1 MRTSDLSYD
10 QEHED
15 WLLREEGYDM
25 AIADMIRMV
34 SGYMRET
41 FGYSDKRLV
50 DMFIYMFFNSDSE
63 EEAWIPAL
71 KNYFKNEDVQKKIDE
86 LCEKE

>member
-25 AIADMIRMV
+25 AISDMIRVV
-34 SGYMRET
+34 SGYMREA

-50 DMFIYMFFNSDSE
+50 DMFIYMFVNSDIE
-63 EEAWIPAL
+63 TEAWVPAL
-71 KNYFKNEDVQKKIDE
+71 
-86 LCEKE
+86 